1 MARLTLPQSA
11 RPRRR
16 LDSRLIVGAL
26 VIAAS
31 IAAGYFVV
39 TSATRTTDLYV
50 TRVAVVA
57 GTALSEAN
65 LTRKPANLAD
75 ASGAYLAAGDLVEGS
90 IATRTLGA
98 GEFVPQSAVGR
109 VSAVTTTRMVVDVSS
124 GLPEDTTPGTAVDV
138 WATLTDPFGEQPSS
152 SFVVVPG
159 ATFVR
164 VVTSDALAS
173 DATMRAELQIPR
185 SSLRSLL
192 AAQGDGARIVVVPTV
207 SQAG

>member
-1 MARLTLPQSA
+1 MARLTIPQSA

-26 VIAAS
+26 VIVAS

-39 TSATRTTDLYV
+39 TSTTRTTDLYV
-50 TRVAVVA
+50 TRVTVVA

-75 ASGAYLAAGDLVEGS
+75 ASGAYLAAGDFVEGS

-98 GEFVPQSAVGR
+98 GEFVPLSAVGR